1 MALLPFSIFQEGPRM
16 VLKNVLTAIV
26 CTALFAWSGLSIAD
40 EYRPGEFLGLDLS
53 QAVLSPKR
61 LGPSSEFAPVPVE
74 ARADR
79 EEEGTTARAERIT
92 HPGTKLRIC
101 ARKNRAARLKGNR
114 RGDTAIRSM
123 PRRWTRGFRSG
134 RANRVASAIGNA
146 GEIDRASIAR
156 PARIPAQHFLETGSA
171 RHDQIAA
178 EDQQQG

>member
-1 MALLPFSIFQEGPRM
+1 M

-92 HPGTKLRIC
+92 HPGTQVAHMRAQKPRGAVERKPARRHGNPLDAQAMDTRIQVWPC
-101 ARKNRAARLKGNR
+101 KSGGICNWQR
-114 RGDTAIRSM
+114 RG
-123 PRRWTRGFRSG
+123 
-134 RANRVASAIGNA
+134 N
-146 GEIDRASIAR
+146 
-156 PARIPAQHFLETGSA
+156 
-171 RHDQIAA
+171 
-178 EDQQQG
+178 